1 MADVTAALTSKIV
14 KAYLKGN
21 SLAAAE
27 LSGLIQT
34 VHSALAQVTS
44 PEPQAVVAQQ
54 PAVPIKKSITPEA
67 VYCLDCGKPQKMLK
81 RHLGTAHDLTVDDYR
96 AKWNLPSD
104 YPVVAPA
111 YAQKRSQLALNS
123 GLGRSRKTEDSSGDS
138 PEAAS
143 SLESSTAKPPH
154 QYPPSRWSRPTD

>member
-1 MADVTAALTSKIV
+1 MADETAALTSKIV
-14 KAYLKGN
+14 TAYLKGN

-34 VHSALAQVTS
+34 VHSALAQVNS
-44 PEPQAVVAQQ
+44 PAPLAAVAQQ
-54 PAVPIKKSITPEA
+54 PAVPIKKSVTPEA

-123 GLGRSRKTEDSSGDS
+123 GLGRSRKTGDS

-143 SLESSTAKPPH
+143 SLENSTSKPPH
-154 QYPPSRWSRPTD
+154 QYPPSRWSRPND